1 MVHKHKYKQRS
12 VTKIISIV
20 WAEFQYVVSFYLSE
34 KILSEAQL
42 KFEESSHLHS
52 ITGSTYI
59 T

>member
-1 MVHKHKYKQRS
+1 MLLVFIYK
-12 VTKIISIV
+12 TISIV

-42 KFEESSHLHS
+42 KFQESLHLHY
-52 ITGSTYI
+52 ITVSTYI